1 MITGT
6 EYTWPT
12 ALTPCH
18 DVQTMSRRELDEQ
31 VIRDRRDPRREESI
45 PPERRNS
52 VPADTAVDPVPGRG
66 FGESIPVPNITA
78 LAPNSSASPREE
90 PPRSKPEFTTTLGS
104 GAGRPLTSGAH
115 GHVITVADPRLSEVE
130 PFLRAGDWDGLL
142 KSLGTPE
149 QAGKLP
155 PNLGLVYAIA
165 SKEKES
171 GHAASGKGGSPIDAT
186 DLAIRCTAGLLN
198 VPADSALA
206 LVIAKRL
213 VRLNPVGWQKRPAPP
228 ASVSAMII
236 FVALVLGGLVGWLV
250 ATGRLYVQLRL
261 K

>member
-1 MITGT
+1 
-6 EYTWPT
+6 
-12 ALTPCH
+12 
-18 DVQTMSRRELDEQ
+18 MSRRELDEQ

-45 PPERRNS
+45 PPERRPS
-52 VPADTAVDPVPGRG
+52 EPMPAGG
-66 FGESIPVPNITA
+66 NSIPVPDITA
-78 LAPNSSASPREE
+78 LAPTSSAP
-90 PPRSKPEFTTTLGS
+90 PPADDAPRSRPDFTTTLGS
-104 GAGRPLTSGAH
+104 GAGRPMTSGSH
-115 GHVITVADPRLSEVE
+115 GHVITVADPRLAEVE

-155 PNLGLVYAIA
+155 PNLGLIYAVA

-171 GHAASGKGGSPIDAT
+171 SGKGASHLDAT

-206 LVIAKRL
+206 LAIAKRL
-213 VRLNPVGWQKRPAPP
+213 VRRNPVAWQKRPAPP
-228 ASVSAMII
+228 ASISALII
-236 FVALVLGGLVGWLV
+236 IVALVLGGLVGWLV
-250 ATGRLYVQLRL
+250 ATGRLHVQLRL